1 MDWYHQIPRVR
12 RLEVSEVATA
22 DEDTAEVPESE
33 AQGNLLALDS
43 DSGDEATY
51 TQWTKNWLSSSG
63 GIGYFSHAPRDF
75 LKEVGTLTGT
85 QISVES
91 QAKGLQVLGKNTSDV
106 DDALEKLTRLDSSL
120 VSCFMICSL
129 PFDFSRLPYE

>member
-1 MDWYHQIPRVR
+1 MR
-12 RLEVSEVATA
+12 RLEVSDVATA
-22 DEDTAEVPESE
+22 DEDTAEAPEESE

-43 DSGDEATY
+43 DSDDDAAH
-51 TQWTKNWLSSSG
+51 TQCTKNWLSSSG

-91 QAKGLQVLGKNTSDV
+91 QAKGLQIWGKNTSDV

-120 VSCFMICSL
+120 VSCFML
-129 PFDFSRLPYE
+129 